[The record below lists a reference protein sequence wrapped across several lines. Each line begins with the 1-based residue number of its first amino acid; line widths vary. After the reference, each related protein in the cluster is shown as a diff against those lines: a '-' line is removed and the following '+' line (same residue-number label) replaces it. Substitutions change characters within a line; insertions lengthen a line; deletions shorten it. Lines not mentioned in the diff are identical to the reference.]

1 MRLCRRKRSKSREAT
16 HEKINHLQQS
26 LADLVIMRHCWNLRF
41 RMKTGQ
47 TNPEEMI
54 EWLGQVTGFAQRL
67 RKAQKGIEIRQQEAR
82 LRLATTLKQLNEI
95 QEPDDPRRRWLQM
108 DHDVISQLIDA
119 STQRIQ
125 ILHLG
130 LRTLDRFVGELSET
144 VRPHTTE
151 ARLNRIWR
159 AAETCWQYE
168 LFAVEDRPITVGKI
182 ITGIIILIV
191 GIVFARH
198 LSRVL
203 GRRVLPR
210 MGIAE
215 GACLALQTI
224 GFYGLVIAFSLFT
237 LELINIPITV
247 FTFLGGAAAIAVGF
261 GSQNILNNFMSS
273 LILLSEQPVRIGD
286 LVEID
291 GLTGT
296 IQRIGARSTKLRTG
310 SNVEFII
317 PNSKFLDS
325 SVTNWTLSST
335 EIRVSVAVGVAYG
348 SPTERVLALLRQA
361 VQDVPQVLAHRE
373 PIILFT
379 EFGDNALAFK
389 AHLRDSSANRNGR
402 TPRRGAVAFPRLI
415 DCSAR
420 PRSPSHFLNRM
431 CIWTYPNRSN

>member
-1 MRLCRRKRSKSREAT
+1 M
-16 HEKINHLQQS
+16 
-26 LADLVIMRHCWNLRF
+26 
-41 RMKTGQ
+41 
-47 TNPEEMI
+47 
-54 EWLGQVTGFAQRL
+54 
-67 RKAQKGIEIRQQEAR
+67 
-82 LRLATTLKQLNEI
+82 ATTLKQLNEI
-95 QEPDDPRRRWLQM
+95 QAPDDPRRPWLQM
-108 DHDVISQLIDA
+108 NHDVTAQLA
-119 STQRIQ
+119 SVSMLRVQA
-125 ILHLG
+125 LHLAS
-130 LRTLDRFVGELSET
+130 RTLDRFVSELTET

-151 ARLNRIWR
+151 ARLERLWLAVR
-159 AAETCWQYE
+159 TCWQYE
-168 LFAVEDRPITVGKI
+168 LIAVDDRPVTVGKI
-182 ITGIIILIV
+182 ITGIVILFI
-191 GIVFARH
+191 GILFARQ
-198 LSRVL
+198 LSRIL
-203 GRRVLPR
+203 GRRILPR

-310 SNVEFII
+310 SNIEFII

-361 VQDVPQVLAHRE
+361 VNDVPQVLKHRE

-379 EFGDNALAFK
+379 DFGDNALHFEAHFWI
-389 AHLRDSSANRNGR
+389 HLRTEMDGR
-402 TPRRGAVAFPRLI
+402 RAESTVRLRIDRLFREAEITIAFPQRDVHLDVSQPI
-415 DCSAR
+415 ELKFAEGKDSWQ
-420 PRSPSHFLNRM
+420 SPLSR
-431 CIWTYPNRSN
+431 RRAG